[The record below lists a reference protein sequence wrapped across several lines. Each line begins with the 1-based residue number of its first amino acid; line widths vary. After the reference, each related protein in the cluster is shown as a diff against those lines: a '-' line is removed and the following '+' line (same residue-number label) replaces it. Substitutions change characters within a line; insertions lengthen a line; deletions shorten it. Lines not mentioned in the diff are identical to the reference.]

1 MKKKNILN
9 KKFDHTNN
17 LTNNI
22 TNENINIKNSS
33 KKHLSKKP
41 DFEISQR
48 VGVEFENFNG
58 DIRCNLDQ
66 KVKYQ
71 ILSVELDKTEIGL
84 TYNSETKKVEG
95 VPTECCAFSVTIKY
109 KVSKWKFLQEQKTLV
124 FVLSS
129 A

>member
-17 LTNNI
+17 LTNNITNNI

-58 DIRCNLDQ
+58 EIR
-66 KVKYQ
+66 
-71 ILSVELDKTEIGL
+71 
-84 TYNSETKKVEG
+84 
-95 VPTECCAFSVTIKY
+95 
-109 KVSKWKFLQEQKTLV
+109 
-124 FVLSS
+124 
-129 A
+129 